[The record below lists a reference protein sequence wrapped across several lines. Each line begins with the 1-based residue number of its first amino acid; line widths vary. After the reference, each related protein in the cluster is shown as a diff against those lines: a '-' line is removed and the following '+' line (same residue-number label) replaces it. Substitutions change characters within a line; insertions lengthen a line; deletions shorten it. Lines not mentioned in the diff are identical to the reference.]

1 MQQILKDYYYGD
13 NLPSETSYPKTEQW
27 TRQRKQIDELET
39 QFLAEISAERKKEYE
54 EIMTKYLELM
64 ALYEEHSF
72 LEGFRRGVRLSTACI
87 AGGPQI

>member
-1 MQQILKDYYYGD
+1 MQQILKNYYYGG
-13 NLPSETSYPKTEQW
+13 NLLSETSYPKTEQW
-27 TRQRKQIDELET
+27 MRQRKQIDELET
-39 QFLAEISAERKKEYE
+39 QFLAEISAAKKEYE

-87 AGGPQI
+87 AGGPQV